1 MEENRDVLC
10 VGSQRRPSACFGA
23 ACRENGR
30 RGCSGGEV
38 SAPCKKWVR
47 TEKQALLILSGWDAP
62 IVVKEEERWDVR
74 WLCVKNRR
82 NVAPFTRGKLK
93 MTQGCWLGIEK
104 EGWFVRENQGKAET
118 SAWGGEV
125 GSAAEKENRVSG
137 FK

>member
-1 MEENRDVLC
+1 MSLWGKIEGMTVKGSGCTLLLMEENRDVLC

-62 IVVKEEERWDVR
+62 IVVKEEER
-74 WLCVKNRR
+74 
-82 NVAPFTRGKLK
+82 
-93 MTQGCWLGIEK
+93 
-104 EGWFVRENQGKAET
+104 
-118 SAWGGEV
+118 
-125 GSAAEKENRVSG
+125 
-137 FK
+137 